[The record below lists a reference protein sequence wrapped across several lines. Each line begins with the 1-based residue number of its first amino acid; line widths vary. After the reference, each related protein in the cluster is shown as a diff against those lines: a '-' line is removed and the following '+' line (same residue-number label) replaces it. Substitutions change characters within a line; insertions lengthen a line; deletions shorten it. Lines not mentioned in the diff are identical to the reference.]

1 MNSSANHCCATHTIS
16 FAQTATNNSCL
27 FISICIKN
35 FHLKCCFIL
44 KDKLKEKTQPPT
56 IWKIDLFFLI
66 CVSYSLSHAIIFH
79 TAANN
84 AINATQITG
93 REKKLYNRVSFTL
106 HHRSIEHLFRTWIN
120 LKKVYW
126 HWMLQPMHATSFP
139 CGLIECSIGVRSRR
153 NVIRHKWVGDWNV
166 YLSFAIINWQIA
178 PHTSAFRCV
187 VFLKLIYLWLHRA
200 LYSDRHKK
208 MLAWKCLNV
217 GATYALCQMRYWNP
231 KLTKTGAYAC
241 FLLSPIAWLLFLK
254 SNFL

>member
-1 MNSSANHCCATHTIS
+1 MVGLCQRPSAISVWIQEMNVGAQWRKKTNNTYTHHYGIRFGMRFEAIKNDEQRNIQTWTQALTIAALHTIS
-16 FAQTATNNSCL
+16 FAQTATATNNSCL

-139 CGLIECSIGVRSRR
+139 CGLIECSIGVRSKEMSYTINESAIGMCIYRLLLLIDR
-153 NVIRHKWVGDWNV
+153 LPHIRVHFGVWF
-166 YLSFAIINWQIA
+166 S
-178 PHTSAFRCV
+178 
-187 VFLKLIYLWLHRA
+187 
-200 LYSDRHKK
+200 
-208 MLAWKCLNV
+208 
-217 GATYALCQMRYWNP
+217 
-231 KLTKTGAYAC
+231 
-241 FLLSPIAWLLFLK
+241 
-254 SNFL
+254 